1 MTLQHLAPIPLPRGS
16 SLLPPFSPFDTG
28 SSTNSGD
35 PFGQPKTVSLEEFLV
50 MWLAEQRAQQL
61 HDFMSVQFAAGAELV
76 ERSSALSFR
85 YCIRR
90 QPPVT
95 AALAASPLSDSSNPR
110 SPQGAGA
117 QTDKVTSTDR
127 SSIAPLFR
135 KFEAHK
141 DRLHVQEYSLG
152 QTSLE
157 QIINQLATA
166 TYNDTSS

>member
-1 MTLQHLAPIPLPRGS
+1 M
-16 SLLPPFSPFDTG
+16 LPPFSPFDTV
-28 SSTNSGD
+28 SSTSGD
-35 PFGQPKTVSLEEFLV
+35 PFGQTKTVSLEEFLV

-95 AALAASPLSDSSNPR
+95 AVLSPPSESGSPR
-110 SPQGAGA
+110 SPQGGGA
-117 QTDKVTSTDR
+117 RTDSTTDR

-157 QIINQLATA
+157 QIFNQLATA
-166 TYNDTSS
+166 TYSDTSS